1 VSLDVIT
8 DRPDELA
15 TNPQEI
21 AAHKALVTQA
31 YRLFASH
38 HYDHYDF
45 LLSLSDKM
53 GHEGLEHHQSS
64 EDGTIPKYFTD
75 WAKTPAGRDLLAHEY
90 VHSWNG
96 KFRRPADLWTPNFN
110 VPMRDS
116 LLWVYEGQTQY
127 WGYVLAAR
135 AGLMSKQETLDAIA
149 LTAATYD
156 YRVGR
161 RWRALED
168 TTNDPII
175 AQRRPLSWLS
185 WQRSEDYYSEGEL
198 IWLDIDTL
206 IRERSGGQK
215 SLDDFAKSFFGVDN
229 GSFVTKTYTFEDLVA
244 ALNGVMPYDWR
255 SFLHARLEGHAAG
268 APLEGLTRGGYRLV
282 YSPVETDYQ
291 KSGEAERKNT
301 NLLFSIGAVIDK
313 DANLTEVLWDGPAF
327 KAGLSEGTQ
336 IVAVNG
342 DVFSVDLLK
351 DAIRDA
357 ATTAEPIKL
366 LVKAKDQYRTVAVDY
381 HLGLRYPHLE
391 RVADTPARLDAILE
405 PRT

>member
-1 VSLDVIT
+1 
-8 DRPDELA
+8 
-15 TNPQEI
+15 
-21 AAHKALVTQA
+21 
-31 YRLFASH
+31 
-38 HYDHYDF
+38 
-45 LLSLSDKM
+45 
-53 GHEGLEHHQSS
+53 
-64 EDGTIPKYFTD
+64 
-75 WAKTPAGRDLLAHEY
+75 
-90 VHSWNG
+90 
-96 KFRRPADLWTPNFN
+96 
-110 VPMRDS
+110 
-116 LLWVYEGQTQY
+116 
-127 WGYVLAAR
+127 
-135 AGLMSKQETLDAIA
+135 MSKQETLDAIA